1 MREEIIEALQ
11 YKFHIYRSLAEE
23 IFEIQKDNIDIL
35 LIKMGV
41 Q

>member
-1 MREEIIEALQ
+1 MREEIIEVLQ
-11 YKFHIYRSLAEE
+11 HKFHIYRSLAEE
-23 IFEIQKDNIDIL
+23 IFENHKDNIDIL